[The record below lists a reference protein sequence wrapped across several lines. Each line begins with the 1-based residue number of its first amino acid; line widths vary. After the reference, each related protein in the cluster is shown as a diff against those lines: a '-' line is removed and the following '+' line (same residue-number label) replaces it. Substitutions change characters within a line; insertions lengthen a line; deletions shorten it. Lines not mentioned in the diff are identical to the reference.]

1 MGDATVQCCH
11 DQLTYTASK
20 TYNSP
25 EVYDNGEQDGQQ
37 TYQYDPA
44 TNGIIVP
51 TVEGSGPSLSS
62 TTESESDRNEVVVPS
77 YPSEGESKSRAS
89 ISANNEIADC
99 QLGRQSSN
107 PLLTDGPQSDGTF
120 VVPAVEEPS
129 QNLRDT
135 LSWKIIPKVS
145 A

>member
-1 MGDATVQCCH
+1 MGDSTVQCCH
-11 DQLTYTASK
+11 DQLTYTAST

-25 EVYDNGEQDGQQ
+25 EGYVNGEQDGQQ

-51 TVEGSGPSLSS
+51 TIEGSGPSSSS
-62 TTESESDRNEVVVPS
+62 TTESESDRNGVVVPS

-89 ISANNEIADC
+89 ISANNKSANC
-99 QLGRQSSN
+99 QPERQSTN
-107 PLLTDGPQSDGTF
+107 PPLTDGLQSDGTF
-120 VVPAVEEPS
+120 VVPTVEEPP
-129 QNLRDT
+129 QNLKDS